1 MTATIHDSVEA
12 RLSLGDS
19 AGTTRDISAN
29 LISCVP
35 QFGRVMSEATT
46 AGATHERVHPG
57 IALTTL
63 EIEVMYNEDALT
75 GSDTVLG
82 PLLES
87 TTARV
92 YEFYPKGTGGKKYHG
107 NCFVEAWNPSMRIG
121 SLVIGTATL
130 RGLSRTRA

>member
-1 MTATIHDSVEA
+1 MSATIYDSVEA
-12 RLSLGDS
+12 RLTLGDS
-19 AGTTRDISAN
+19 SGTKRDISAN
-29 LISCVP
+29 LISCAP

-57 IALTTL
+57 IGLTSL

-87 TTARV
+87 TTARD
-92 YEFYPKGTGGKKYHG
+92 YEYWPRGTSGKKYHG
-107 NCFVEAWNPSMRIG
+107 TCFVENYRPAMRIG
-121 SLVIGTATL
+121 SLVIATATL
-130 RGLSRTRA
+130 RGQSRTRT

>member
-12 RLSLGDS
+12 RLSLGDN
-19 AGTTRDISAN
+19 AGVTRDISAN

-57 IALTTL
+57 IGLTSL
-63 EIEVMYNEDALT
+63 EIEVMYNEDAST

-92 YEFYPKGTGGKKYHG
+92 YEYYPKGTGGKKYHG
-107 NCFVEAWNPSMRIG
+107 TCFVENYRPAMRIG
-121 SLVIGTATL
+121 SLVIATATL
-130 RGLSRTRA
+130 RAISRTRA